1 MAADFRNCRNVVPTR
16 KWILELASPSR
27 QPLTGYDVIVSKE
40 KSKRKKRDAACD
52 PSAAAVEAEALSS
65 VTHSASSEPA
75 ADKDAQKALKKA
87 ARKAQK
93 HVEQTGTDSPF
104 EVELMP
110 HEQLLPHEQVLPE
123 RLEEMLEKIR
133 RRDYFHKP
141 VLVDRESLTI
151 LDGHHKWTAA
161 GMLKLKLVPVVKVD
175 YLTDERIVVEPRPE
189 SGTTHI
195 TKEEVVAMGRS
206 ETVYPPKSSRHV
218 LPFELPRFKIPLK
231 ILR

>member
-1 MAADFRNCRNVVPTR
+1 M
-16 KWILELASPSR
+16 
-27 QPLTGYDVIVSKE
+27 GYAVIVSKE
-40 KSKRKKRDAACD
+40 KSKRNKRDAKGA
-52 PSAAAVEAEALSS
+52 PSSSTAPAAVVSSDSASLVVTQAEAAERGAEAAAHVAGESPSGPTESDNVS
-65 VTHSASSEPA
+65 
-75 ADKDAQKALKKA
+75 QKAIQKA

-93 HVEQTGTDSPF
+93 HLEETVTDSNF

-110 HEQLLPHEQVLPE
+110 RTQLLPHEQVLPE
-123 RLEEMLEKIR
+123 RLEEMTQKLA

-141 VLVDRESLTI
+141 ILVDRESNTI

-161 GMLKLKLVPVVKVD
+161 GILKLNLVPVVKVD

-189 SGTTHI
+189 SGTTSI

-206 ETVYPPKSSRHV
+206 ESVYPPKSSRHV